1 MTNSTSLIGTCLSM
15 VALVAVVG
23 LRLLYCRVSEL
34 RAKRIHP
41 QATAQS
47 AQMASLTEDSRA
59 ADNFRNLF
67 EIPVLFYALVGVALA
82 VGHTPDWLVMGAWGF
97 VVLRYLHSFIQCG
110 YNRVFHRLPVFMAGF
125 GLLIALWVAFFL
137 SLPTP

>member
-1 MTNSTSLIGTCLSM
+1 MNNSSSLIATCLSM
-15 VALVAVVG
+15 ALLVSLVG

-34 RAKRIHP
+34 RSKRIHP

-47 AQMASLTEDSRA
+47 AQMAALTEDSRA

-67 EIPVLFYALVGVALA
+67 EPSAFLA
-82 VGHTPDWLVMGAWGF
+82 GF
-97 VVLRYLHSFIQCG
+97 V
-110 YNRVFHRLPVFMAGF
+110 
-125 GLLIALWVAFFL
+125 LLLALWVAFFL

>member
-1 MTNSTSLIGTCLSM
+1 MNNSSSLIATCLSM
-15 VALVAVVG
+15 ALLVSLVG

-34 RAKRIHP
+34 RSKRIHP

-47 AQMASLTEDSRA
+47 AQMAALTEDSRA

-67 EIPVLFYALVGVALA
+67 ELPVLFYTLVAVAVG
-82 VGHTPDWLVMGAWGF
+82 VGHTPTWLVQGAWAF
-97 VVLRYLHSFIQCG
+97 VALRYLHSFIQCT
-110 YNRVFHRLPVFMAGF
+110 YNRVFHRLPAFLAGF
-125 GLLIALWVAFFL
+125 VLLLGLWVAFFL

>member
-82 VGHTPDWLVMGAWGF
+82 VGHTPDWLVMGSWGF
-97 VVLRYLHSFIQCG
+97 VALRYLHSFIQCG